1 MSAGSGN
8 PFAIITD
15 GAVWSWG
22 FGNFGQLGHSISEVN
37 QLLPKKIEA
46 ITADGALLA
55 AWS

>member
-8 PFAIITD
+8 PFVIITD